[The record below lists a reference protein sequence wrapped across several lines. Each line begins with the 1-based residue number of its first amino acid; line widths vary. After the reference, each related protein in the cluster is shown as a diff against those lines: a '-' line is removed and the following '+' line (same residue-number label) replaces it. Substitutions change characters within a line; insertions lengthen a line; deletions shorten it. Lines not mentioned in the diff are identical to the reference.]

1 MKLDINNKVAQVD
14 FGRAEAANSLT
25 EPDWHALRDL
35 FKKLSDNTA
44 VDVILLTGAGKHFCS
59 GMDLSVLASLAQRV
73 DPSATDNAHRIKE
86 FIVDIQDCITAVTEC
101 PQPVIAAI
109 QGGCIGGGVA
119 IATACDIRF
128 ATEDAYFVVKEVDF
142 GIIPDIGTIQR
153 LPRIIE
159 PGKALELSL
168 TGRKMLAD
176 EARTSG
182 LVSATFKDYTEMM
195 EYAKS
200 ICQLIASKDQVVTR
214 GIKAQH
220 NFARINSVAQSL
232 DAVATRSS
240 EVLAD
245 RFSA

>member
-1 MKLDINNKVAQVD
+1 MKLDISNKVAQVD
-14 FGRAEAANSLT
+14 FDRAEAANSLA

-35 FKKLSDNTA
+35 FKQLSNNTA
-44 VDVILLTGAGKHFCS
+44 VDVILLTGAGKHFCA

-73 DPSATDNAHRIKE
+73 DPSAADNAHRIKK
-86 FIVDIQDCITAVTEC
+86 FIVDIQDCITAITEC

-182 LVSATFKDYTEMM
+182 LVSATFKDQAEMM
-195 EYAKS
+195 NYAKS

-214 GIKAQH
+214 GIKEQH
-220 NFARINSVAQSL
+220 NFARINSIAQGL

-245 RFSA
+245 RFST